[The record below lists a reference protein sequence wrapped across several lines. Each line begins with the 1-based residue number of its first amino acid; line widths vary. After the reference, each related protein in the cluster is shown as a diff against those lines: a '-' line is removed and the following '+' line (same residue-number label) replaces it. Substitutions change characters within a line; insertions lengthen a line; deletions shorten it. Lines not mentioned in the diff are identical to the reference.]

1 MILRYIFP
9 TFIYFGYM
17 QCLWLILAYI
27 PLHLESL
34 GFNHLQISFLI
45 SLFSF
50 FPLLV
55 VIPFGIFSDR
65 ISPKRLIITG
75 FFLLALFALLIRF
88 CESFKAFL
96 FIFVMGGV
104 GSSIF
109 LISCTSLYYKLLQGG
124 SRGAKIGFFAALGN
138 LGYGVGPLLGSFILH
153 AVKLQ
158 DLFIVIFFISLPFI
172 GLSFFLLDVKPE
184 PFNLGLYRKDL
195 SQVEVLIVVGITF
208 LFALHFG
215 AERTTLSLFLKFNA
229 GVAEDQMGIIFFC
242 VGLMLAAV
250 IFSLGFFSDIHAN
263 LKALFL
269 LGLLFSGAFNIAM
282 LLVHNF
288 FGALTVR
295 LLHVIGDSA
304 YLIAQRIAIAR
315 FSKPTRIGGSIGIL
329 DTTTTLGTFVGAF
342 ISGLV
347 SGYVNPFVLTGALS
361 LAGAFVLFFLKPNFS
376 QTA

>member
-1 MILRYIFP
+1 MILRYFLP

-17 QCLWLILAYI
+17 QCLWLILTYI

-34 GFNHLQISFLI
+34 GFNHFQISFLI

-55 VIPFGIFSDR
+55 VIPFGVFSDR
-65 ISPKRLIITG
+65 ISPKRLVITG
-75 FFLLALFALLIRF
+75 FFLLALSALLIRF
-88 CESFKAFL
+88 ADSFKVFL

-315 FSKPTRIGGSIGIL
+315 FSKPTAL
-329 DTTTTLGTFVGAF
+329 EEV
-342 ISGLV
+342 LV
-347 SGYVNPFVLTGALS
+347 SWIPPPRWGLLWELLS
-361 LAGAFVLFFLKPNFS
+361 VG
-376 QTA
+376 

>member
-1 MILRYIFP
+1 MILRYFLP

-34 GFNHLQISFLI
+34 GFNHFQISFLI

-65 ISPKRLIITG
+65 ISPKRLVITG
-75 FFLLALFALLIRF
+75 FFLLALSALLIRF
-88 CESFKAFL
+88 ADSFKAFL

-124 SRGAKIGFFAALGN
+124 NRGAKIGFFAALGN

-250 IFSLGFFSDIHAN
+250 IFSLGFFSDMHAN

-315 FSKPTRIGGSIGIL
+315 FSKPTRVGGSIGIL

-347 SGYVNPFVLTGALS
+347 PGYVNPFVLTGALS

-376 QTA
+376 RPS